1 MTIKPNGPYHQFSE
15 FSICSFSQKTPR
27 ISCRVSWSK
36 EEVLFSAAKFQSGLV
51 TRRQVW
57 LQWLKHPILDLP
69 NPDQRSLGP
78 ANSQNFAKICIRC
91 DIQIPKL
98 YQQNS
103 DLLTKFE
110 LGTVTRIEQDRGWK
124 FHCWL
129 CSTCFI
135 VAWTQ
140 NILIHCHVKLRIL
153 VRDRNYPCVSPYQFT
168 NLPYFNQ
175 TKLLE
180 TYTHFN
186 LFEQNLLWMVQA
198 TSSEFSKHISDVV
211 DKGTVFV
218 SQSVEED
225 ERNVQ

>member
-1 MTIKPNGPYHQFSE
+1 MQ
-15 FSICSFSQKTPR
+15 SQL
-27 ISCRVSWSK
+27 IEGGSSV
-36 EEVLFSAAKFQSGLV
+36 F
-51 TRRQVW
+51 RRQISIWPCYTTAGV
-57 LQWLKHPILDLP
+57 IAVTEAP
-69 NPDQRSLGP
+69 NLRPAESGSKKRRSLGP
-78 ANSQNFAKICIRC
+78 AKSQNFAKICIRC

-140 NILIHCHVKLRIL
+140 NILIHCLVKLRIL
-153 VRDRNYPCVSPYQFT
+153 VRDRNYPCVSTYQMT
-168 NLPYFNQ
+168 NLSYFNQ
-175 TKLLE
+175 TKLLD
-180 TYTHFN
+180 TYTHLY

-198 TSSEFSKHISDVV
+198 TISEFSKHISDVV
-211 DKGTVFV
+211 DKRTIFV
-218 SQSVEED
+218 SHSVEED